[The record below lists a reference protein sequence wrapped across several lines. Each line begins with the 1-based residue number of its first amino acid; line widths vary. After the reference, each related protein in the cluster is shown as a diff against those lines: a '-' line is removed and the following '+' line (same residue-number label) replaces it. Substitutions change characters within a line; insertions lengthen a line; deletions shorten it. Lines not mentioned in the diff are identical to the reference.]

1 MYLGREESL
10 TRATSCFV
18 KLFSASLLIRLQ
30 KANIALDSFKTYW
43 MFDVCLPGGLVQ
55 LIADEVC
62 HADNDQI
69 VQGDQWAI

>member
-1 MYLGREESL
+1 
-10 TRATSCFV
+10 
-18 KLFSASLLIRLQ
+18 
-30 KANIALDSFKTYW
+30 

-69 VQGDQWAI
+69 VEGDQWAI